1 MINKKSIGIYKVN
14 SNALNFFKSN
24 TLLKKRENLPINRTL
39 KIKVPILKQIPKKI
53 NINNKSINK
62 TNYDISFNKI
72 YKYNGNNNNDSFLNN
87 NKNPIKIQF
96 DFEKFFFKPKI
107 QKNQKDHSY
116 HYLNKT
122 SRFQINKPYNNFNE
136 YMRLRS
142 KKNRKHN
149 TTSNIESE
157 INNNNKNQRN
167 EKQFNKKFAKSYDY
181 IPEENVKNENKDEI
195 IENNKF
201 KDEQYQNSSSKKEE
215 GELGIEDVKDIII
228 YFPFHNEN
236 KNNKYL
242 FYKNDYNLFKCN
254 KKNNYL
260 DFFIMKKYK

>member
-1 MINKKSIGIYKVN
+1 MLNKNSIGIYKVN
-14 SNALNFFKSN
+14 SNALNYFKSN
-24 TLLKKRENLPINRTL
+24 TLLKKREIPPINRTL

-53 NINNKSINK
+53 NNNNKSINK
-62 TNYDISFNKI
+62 TNYDISFNKF
-72 YKYNGNNNNDSFLNN
+72 YKYNGNNNNENILNN

-96 DFEKFFFKPKI
+96 DFEKFFFKPKV
-107 QKNQKDHSY
+107 QKNHKDNSFQ
-116 HYLNKT
+116 YLNKT
-122 SRFQINKPYNNFNE
+122 SRFQINKPLNTFNE

-149 TTSNIESE
+149 TTSNIESQ

-201 KDEQYQNSSSKKEE
+201 KDEQYKNSSSKKEE
-215 GELGIEDVKDIII
+215 GELGIDDVKDIII